1 MGHKEF
7 SSTDCKNG
15 AIRTGKDMCAF
26 KLGKNDKSFEHPKL
40 EHNNT
45 SLVLHQMSS
54 HQGSAQGEEHGGAQ
68 VFRKKMALH

>member
-26 KLGKNDKSFEHPKL
+26 KLGKNSKSF